1 MCLAEDFVPGGSRR
15 DVDEGWLGS
24 IGIGHLAL
32 GLHGSEHWLG
42 ANLGTIVE
50 GDDDCA
56 LLFPVGA
63 SGDDCDAGGAVAIGG
78 VSLFLECA
86 VEVRVGGVPSTIY
99 VDGVAGG
106 KGTSRLELALVGG

>member
-1 MCLAEDFVPGGSRR
+1 M
-15 DVDEGWLGS
+15 GWL
-24 IGIGHLAL
+24 
-32 GLHGSEHWLG
+32 E

-63 SGDDCDAGGAVAIGG
+63 SGDDGYAGGAAAIGG

-86 VEVRVGGVPSTIY
+86 VEVRVSGVPSTIY

-106 KGTSRLELALVGG
+106 KGAGKTERAWVGG

>member
-1 MCLAEDFVPGGSRR
+1 MS
-15 DVDEGWLGS
+15 WLR
-24 IGIGHLAL
+24 
-32 GLHGSEHWLG
+32 

-56 LLFPVGA
+56 LLFPVGS
-63 SGDDCDAGGAVAIGG
+63 SGDDGYAGGAAAIDG

-86 VEVRVGGVPSTIY
+86 VEVRVRGIPSTIY

-106 KGTSRLELALVGG
+106 KGASKLERALVGG

>member
-1 MCLAEDFVPGGSRR
+1 MG
-15 DVDEGWLGS
+15 
-24 IGIGHLAL
+24 
-32 GLHGSEHWLG
+32 WLG

-63 SGDDCDAGGAVAIGG
+63 SGDDGYTGGSAAIGG
-78 VSLFLECA
+78 ASLILECA
-86 VEVRVGGVPSTIY
+86 VEVRVIGVPSPIY

-106 KGTSRLELALVGG
+106 EGASKLERALVGG

>member
-1 MCLAEDFVPGGSRR
+1 M
-15 DVDEGWLGS
+15 GWLR
-24 IGIGHLAL
+24 
-32 GLHGSEHWLG
+32 

-56 LLFPVGA
+56 VLFPVG
-63 SGDDCDAGGAVAIGG
+63 SRGDDGDAGGAAAIGG

-86 VEVRVGGVPSTIY
+86 VEVRVSGVPSTIY

-106 KGTSRLELALVGG
+106 EGASKLQRALVGG

>member
-1 MCLAEDFVPGGSRR
+1 MG
-15 DVDEGWLGS
+15 
-24 IGIGHLAL
+24 
-32 GLHGSEHWLG
+32 WLG

-63 SGDDCDAGGAVAIGG
+63 SGDDGDAGGAVAIGG

-86 VEVRVGGVPSTIY
+86 VEVRVSGVPSTIY

-106 KGTSRLELALVGG
+106 EGASKLELALVRG

>member
-1 MCLAEDFVPGGSRR
+1 MG
-15 DVDEGWLGS
+15 
-24 IGIGHLAL
+24 
-32 GLHGSEHWLG
+32 WLG

-56 LLFPVGA
+56 LLFPVGVGGDDGYA
-63 SGDDCDAGGAVAIGG
+63 SGAAAIGG

-86 VEVRVGGVPSTIY
+86 VEVRVSGVPSPIY

-106 KGTSRLELALVGG
+106 EEASKLERALVGG

>member
-1 MCLAEDFVPGGSRR
+1 M
-15 DVDEGWLGS
+15 
-24 IGIGHLAL
+24 
-32 GLHGSEHWLG
+32 LG

-50 GDDDCA
+50 GNDDCA

-63 SGDDCDAGGAVAIGG
+63 SRDDGYAGGAAAIGG

-86 VEVRVGGVPSTIY
+86 VEDRVSGIPSTIY

-106 KGTSRLELALVGG
+106 KGASKLERALVGG